1 MNDCRPF
8 RSMPEWES
16 LKTTVLIRVARLR
29 VPIGFIIGIM
39 MIAMAR
45 PTYVTLAIGAPIVV
59 IGEAL
64 RIWAAGH
71 LEKKREV
78 TNSGPYRWLCH
89 PLYVGSSI
97 LGIGFVVAT
106 GTVLVAAVVVGYLGL
121 TLTAAIKTEEAF
133 LREQFGILY
142 DQYKSGSVPDSRRSF
157 SVARA
162 IRNREHRA
170 VLGLLIVAAI
180 LWSRVST

>member
-1 MNDCRPF
+1 
-8 RSMPEWES
+8 MPEWDS
-16 LKTTVLIRVARLR
+16 VKTTVLIRVARLR
-29 VPIGFIIGIM
+29 VPIGFIVGILA
-39 MIAMAR
+39 IAMAR
-45 PTYVTLAIGAPIVV
+45 PTYVTLVIGAPIVV
-59 IGEAL
+59 VGEAL

-78 TNSGPYRWLCH
+78 TNSGPYRWSRH

-97 LGIGFVVAT
+97 LGIGFAIAT
-106 GTVLVAAVVVGYLGL
+106 GTVLVAAVVVGYLGM

-133 LREQFGILY
+133 LREQFGGLY
-142 DQYKSGSVPDSRRSF
+142 DQYKSGLLPDTHRSF

-162 IRNREHRA
+162 IRNREYRA

-180 LWSRVST
+180 LWSRAST

>member
-1 MNDCRPF
+1 
-8 RSMPEWES
+8 MPEWDS
-16 LKTTVLIRVARLR
+16 VKTTVLIRVARLR
-29 VPIGFIIGIM
+29 VPIGFIVGIM
-39 MIAMAR
+39 TIAMAR
-45 PTYVTLAIGAPIVV
+45 PTYVTLAVGVPIVV

-78 TNSGPYRWLCH
+78 TNSGPYRWSCH

-97 LGIGFVVAT
+97 LGIGFAIAT
-106 GTVLVAAVVVGYLGL
+106 GTVLVAAVVVGYLGM

-133 LREQFGILY
+133 LREQFGGLY
-142 DQYKSGSVPDSRRSF
+142 DQYKSGLLPNAHRSF

-162 IRNREHRA
+162 IRNREYRA

>member
-1 MNDCRPF
+1 
-8 RSMPEWES
+8 MPEWDS
-16 LKTTVLIRVARLR
+16 VKTTVLIRVARLR
-29 VPIGFIIGIM
+29 VPIGFIVGILT
-39 MIAMAR
+39 IAMAR
-45 PTYVTLAIGAPIVV
+45 PTYVTLVIGAPIVV
-59 IGEAL
+59 VGEAL

-78 TNSGPYRWLCH
+78 TNSGPYRWLRH

-97 LGIGFVVAT
+97 LGIGFAIAT
-106 GTVLVAAVVVGYLGL
+106 GTVLVAAVVVGYLGM

-133 LREQFGILY
+133 LREQFGGLY
-142 DQYKSGSVPDSRRSF
+142 DQYKSGLLPDVRRSF

-162 IRNREHRA
+162 VQNREYRA

-180 LWSRVST
+180 LWSSAST